1 MPELMSVAVQKAC
14 GEVHTLA
21 ALVVLE
27 SLKASKGSTS
37 SDQLMA
43 EAGLVLLEVV
53 VVVDLVVRVLA
64 VICWMGRSAMP
75 MDEVLI
81 VDVPQKPIVSVCV
94 ALSLVRKWC
103 VSGRKADFSRCVC
116 KGECVDE
123 RWSTAG
129 GSSP

>member
-1 MPELMSVAVQKAC
+1 MPELLSVT
-14 GEVHTLA
+14 VHYITVKLRTLV

-27 SLKASKGSTS
+27 SLEASKGSAS
-37 SDQLMA
+37 GDQLMA

-64 VICWMGRSAMP
+64 VIYWVGRSAMS

-94 ALSLVRKWC
+94 WLNLVKKWC
-103 VSGRKADFSRCVC
+103 VVKWKIDSQYVCV
-116 KGECVDE
+116 
-123 RWSTAG
+123 
-129 GSSP
+129 